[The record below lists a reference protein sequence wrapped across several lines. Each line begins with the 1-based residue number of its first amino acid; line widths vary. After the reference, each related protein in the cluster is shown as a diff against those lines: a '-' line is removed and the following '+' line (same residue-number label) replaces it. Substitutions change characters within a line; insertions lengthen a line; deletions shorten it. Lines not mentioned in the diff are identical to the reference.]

1 MYIVAIIEARMNS
14 SRLPGK
20 VLMKAAGIPML
31 KHLVDRL
38 KKVKLIDEIVIA
50 TTTNPKDIE
59 IINFSKKKKIKF
71 YKGSEE
77 DVMSR
82 VIEAAEKV
90 NADLIVEIT
99 GDCPI
104 VDTSLVSQ
112 MINIF
117 LNNNVDYVNN
127 VDIRSYPD
135 GMDVQVFKLET
146 LKRSSVLTNNQ
157 KDREHVTL
165 HIRKNP
171 QLFSRIN
178 VVAPDEL
185 FWPKLGLTL
194 DEYEDFILLKKIIE
208 NFFAKKKENFSC
220 RDVLDFL
227 NENEELLKINKKVK
241 RKGDN

>member
-71 YKGSEE
+71 YRGSEE

-146 LKRSSVLTNNQ
+146 LKRSSVLTYNQ

-185 FWPKLGLTL
+185 FCPKLGLTL

>member
-1 MYIVAIIEARMNS
+1 
-14 SRLPGK
+14 
-20 VLMKAAGIPML
+20 
-31 KHLVDRL
+31 
-38 KKVKLIDEIVIA
+38 
-50 TTTNPKDIE
+50 
-59 IINFSKKKKIKF
+59 
-71 YKGSEE
+71 
-77 DVMSR
+77 MSR

-104 VDTSLVSQ
+104 VDTRLVSQ

-146 LKRSSVLTNNQ
+146 LKRSSVLTYNQ

>member
-71 YKGSEE
+71 YRGSEE

-146 LKRSSVLTNNQ
+146 LKRSSVLTYNQ